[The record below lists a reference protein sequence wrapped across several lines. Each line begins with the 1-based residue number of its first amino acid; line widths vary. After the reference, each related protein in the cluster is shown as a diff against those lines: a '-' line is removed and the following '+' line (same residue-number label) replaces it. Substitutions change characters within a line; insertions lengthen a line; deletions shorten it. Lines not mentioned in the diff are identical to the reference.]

1 MSDFFPTPSPRLRA
15 IVSPD
20 PQRPQRPVYWLRA
33 LKALARL
40 GKADEFSSEAARE
53 FGAALEG
60 DEGENSF
67 RAFLREAGAQSLLS
81 ERPDLAAALD
91 DFESLAAMPEGSLG
105 QAYLALA
112 EGDQISVKELVRGG
126 HDLPAPLRHS
136 PDPLRSWYR
145 ERGTALHDLHHV
157 LTGYGRDLAG
167 EAALSAFSL
176 GLEPKR
182 VWRVALILT
191 CLAVPKRKLG
201 RLLPYFYRAW
211 KRGKRA
217 RIPAATPWEEL
228 LPLPLAE
235 VQGRL
240 EIQSSREVHPQGIW
254 KGDSDGPD
262 WAAFPA
268 AG

>member
-1 MSDFFPTPSPRLRA
+1 MSGFIPTPTPTLAAISSPAGRL
-15 IVSPD
+15 
-20 PQRPQRPVYWLRA
+20 PQRPVYWLRA

-40 GKADEFSSEAARE
+40 GNADEFSSEAARE

-60 DEGENSF
+60 DEGEHSF
-67 RAFLREAGAQSLLS
+67 RAFLRETGAQALLV

-91 DFESLAAMPEGSLG
+91 DHEALAAMPEGSLG
-105 QAYLALA
+105 RAYLALA
-112 EGDQISVKELVRGG
+112 EADQISVKELVRGG
-126 HDLPAPLRHS
+126 HNLPTALRHS

-182 VWRVALILT
+182 VWRVAVILT
-191 CLAVPKRKLG
+191 SIAVPKRKLG
-201 RLLPYFYRAW
+201 RLLPYFFRAW
-211 KRGKRA
+211 KRGKQA
-217 RIPAATPWEEL
+217 RIPAATPWEDL

-240 EIQSSREVHPQGIW
+240 EIQPSPEVHPQGIW